1 MNNVNEAISDNTMN
15 TGYPYTDPEKKR
27 VKWDE
32 VREVIS
38 QSGIAE
44 TFEHVSALDFKDL
57 MRKRINNILLVSSMY
72 DFYTLVEDGQLT
84 EAIFNEYL
92 ELNLHYAPHITRVHS
107 GEAALRMLGDHRFDL
122 VISMQRISDMDLVN
136 FCRSVKRNH
145 PDIPVV
151 FLGYQSRELQLLL
164 QAGIIS
170 VFDRVFIWQGD
181 RRLFLAI
188 IKLFEDLKN
197 APVDCL
203 EFGVRTI
210 ILVEDSPLF
219 YSSYLPLIYT
229 ELIKQAQ
236 SLIVEGRNFS
246 DKLLRQRARPKIL
259 HATSFDEA
267 WEYFQIYKETLLGV
281 ITDMKFKKGGKV
293 VDNAG
298 LQLIQQVREE
308 ATDLPVLIQSAHSKY
323 TPELEMLNVCYAD
336 KNSRTLLQEVSE
348 FIKNNFGFGDFVF
361 RMPDGTEI
369 QRATNLKELRDLLKI
384 VPDESIIF
392 HGSRNHFSNWL
403 MARTK
408 FALAKKIKPVK
419 ISQFASMDELRSYLI
434 EVFTEQLHKD
444 QQGIISDF
452 PGEGYDIEEGFLRIG
467 SGSLGGKARGLAFV
481 DNLLKNYL
489 ESDYFPG
496 VRVSIPRTIVLGTDI
511 FDQFLEKNGLLSF
524 ALQSESDDQIIERF
538 VRAELPAEIEED
550 LYEII
555 KKATFPL
562 AVRSSSLLEDA
573 LHEPFAGIYA
583 TMMIPNSSRDENTR
597 FFNLSRAIKFIY
609 ASTFFR
615 AAKHYIEA
623 TGNRIEEEKMAVI
636 IQEMVGQR
644 NDQYFYPHI
653 SGVARSY
660 NFYPF
665 AKAKPEDG
673 VVNLALGLGKT
684 IVDGGISL
692 QFSPAYPTVYPQF
705 SSARDYFRCSQVQF
719 YALDLESDFSH
730 VLPREDQHLVQLGIA
745 DAEKHGTLTH
755 IVSTYS
761 AENDMLYE
769 GISRPGPRVI
779 DFAPILKSEVVP
791 LTKVL
796 TLLLKMCETAMN
808 CPVEIEFAVKLGSKS
823 ALPAEFSF
831 LQVRPMVTQEMWE
844 SVALDDIP
852 REKILVQ
859 SEKTLGNGIAHV
871 RDIVY
876 VKPDSFNTLETRE
889 IARDVMRANEE
900 LRKEKRPYIL
910 IGPGRWGSADPF
922 LGIPV
927 RFPAISGA
935 RAIVETS
942 LPNVYIDPSQGSHF
956 FQNITSFRISY
967 FTIRHYDTR
976 HIIDWDWLARQPV
989 MLETKY
995 IRRISLPEDIEI
1007 IVDGK
1012 SGKGVI
1018 LKEARSN
1025 GLE

>member
-1 MNNVNEAISDNTMN
+1 MN
-15 TGYPYTDPEKKR
+15 TGYPYEDSEKKR

-38 QSGIAE
+38 QSGVAE
-44 TFEHVSALDFKDL
+44 SFEQVSALDFKDL
-57 MRKRINNILLVSSMY
+57 MRNRINNILLVSSMY

-164 QAGIIS
+164 QTGIIS
-170 VFDRVFIWQGD
+170 VFDRIFIWQGD

-267 WEYFQIYKETLLGV
+267 WEYFKTYKDTLLGI
-281 ITDMKFKKGGKV
+281 ITDMKFKKNGKV

-308 ATDLPVLIQSAHSKY
+308 SPDLPILIQSAHSKY
-323 TPELEMLNVCYAD
+323 TSELEMLNVCYAD

-348 FIKNNFGFGDFVF
+348 FIKKYFGFGDFVF

-369 QRATNLKELRDLLKI
+369 KRAKNLKELRDLLKT
-384 VPDESIIF
+384 VPDESIIY

-489 ESDYFPG
+489 ESNYFPG

-511 FDQFLEKNGLLSF
+511 FDQFLENNGLLSF
-524 ALQSESDDQIIERF
+524 ALQSESDEQIIERF
-538 VRAELPAEIEED
+538 VQAELPMEI
-550 LYEII
+550 
-555 KKATFPL
+555 
-562 AVRSSSLLEDA
+562 
-573 LHEPFAGIYA
+573 
-583 TMMIPNSSRDENTR
+583 
-597 FFNLSRAIKFIY
+597 
-609 ASTFFR
+609 
-615 AAKHYIEA
+615 
-623 TGNRIEEEKMAVI
+623 
-636 IQEMVGQR
+636 
-644 NDQYFYPHI
+644 
-653 SGVARSY
+653 
-660 NFYPF
+660 
-665 AKAKPEDG
+665 
-673 VVNLALGLGKT
+673 
-684 IVDGGISL
+684 
-692 QFSPAYPTVYPQF
+692 
-705 SSARDYFRCSQVQF
+705 
-719 YALDLESDFSH
+719 
-730 VLPREDQHLVQLGIA
+730 
-745 DAEKHGTLTH
+745 
-755 IVSTYS
+755 
-761 AENDMLYE
+761 
-769 GISRPGPRVI
+769 
-779 DFAPILKSEVVP
+779 
-791 LTKVL
+791 
-796 TLLLKMCETAMN
+796 
-808 CPVEIEFAVKLGSKS
+808 
-823 ALPAEFSF
+823 
-831 LQVRPMVTQEMWE
+831 
-844 SVALDDIP
+844 
-852 REKILVQ
+852 
-859 SEKTLGNGIAHV
+859 
-871 RDIVY
+871 
-876 VKPDSFNTLETRE
+876 
-889 IARDVMRANEE
+889 
-900 LRKEKRPYIL
+900 
-910 IGPGRWGSADPF
+910 
-922 LGIPV
+922 
-927 RFPAISGA
+927 
-935 RAIVETS
+935 
-942 LPNVYIDPSQGSHF
+942 
-956 FQNITSFRISY
+956 
-967 FTIRHYDTR
+967 
-976 HIIDWDWLARQPV
+976 
-989 MLETKY
+989 
-995 IRRISLPEDIEI
+995 
-1007 IVDGK
+1007 
-1012 SGKGVI
+1012 
-1018 LKEARSN
+1018 
-1025 GLE
+1025 